1 MSRATPNLHEA
12 NWANDSTRKH
22 EPLYTITQYI
32 VSSLRAFYL
41 DSTAMMYT
49 VVATY
54 PRNYPL
60 LKINNDFS
68 IGH

>member
-1 MSRATPNLHEA
+1 MSRTTPNLHEV
-12 NWANDSTRKH
+12 NRANDSTRKH

-49 VVATY
+49 VAATY
-54 PRNYPL
+54 P
-60 LKINNDFS
+60 F
-68 IGH
+68 